1 MRQIARF
8 FYLFVSN
15 SKKYLAMKK
24 IVLTFGIIAGV
35 IVSVMM
41 FVTFYE
47 GFIDIE
53 HGELLGYSTMIIAFS
68 VIFFG
73 IRAHRDKHL
82 GGTIKFGKA
91 FLIGLYITLIAS
103 TMYVASWMTISN
115 TYGKDFMD
123 QYYAKSIEELRQ
135 SDQTEEEI
143 EAQIQD
149 MKEFQEMYKNPAVK
163 IGVTYTEILPV
174 GLLISL
180 ICAAILKRNKAVPV
194 ER

>member
-35 IVSVMM
+35 IVSGMM